1 MPHPITFRATAPDAP
16 LYPHCCGCDLPLAAN
31 PPWCPSCQATM
42 PAYLDTSARPYGSFD
57 GAVLSGA
64 ELAGMRALNRAC
76 GLYDMEEVA

>member
-1 MPHPITFRATAPDAP
+1 
-16 LYPHCCGCDLPLAAN
+16 
-31 PPWCPSCQATM
+31 M